1 MIRIAGEICSLLL
14 VGLALGFWVIAI
26 TTHGWLVVVHK
37 IKRRKTVSCLISY
50 NDDKHMNVD

>member
-1 MIRIAGEICSLLL
+1 MLRKAGEICSLLL

-50 NDDKHMNVD
+50 NDD